1 MGKPKKSVS
10 KSPKSAEPVDLSTSL
25 DDEEVVTMATVRS
38 LLAVQESM
46 LKTLFE
52 SVVNGIN
59 VRMDDLEKSV
69 SDIKA
74 SLEFSQTEIEDL
86 KPLRPKL
93 KEAEENLIRV
103 HNSVEYLENQSRR
116 NNIRVSGI
124 PECPGETWN
133 DSENKVKEAIKSSL
147 GLEIEI
153 ERAHRVDKR
162 KKVGGKQWKEEKEKP
177 RTIVCKLKDWKQ
189 RESVIREARKVKPKG
204 FYNAEDL
211 ARSTLRKREE
221 QIEAM
226 KKARDAGKRAYFIL
240 DRLIITDKI
249 SSDQEAASSS
259 RE

>member
-1 MGKPKKSVS
+1 
-10 KSPKSAEPVDLSTSL
+10 
-25 DDEEVVTMATVRS
+25 MATVRS

-59 VRMDDLEKSV
+59 ARMDDLKKSV

-74 SLEFSQTEIEDL
+74 SLKFSQSQIEDL

-103 HNSVEYLENQSRR
+103 HNSMEYPENQSRR
-116 NNIRVSGI
+116 NNVRVSGI
-124 PECPGETWN
+124 PESPGETWT

-153 ERAHRVDKR
+153 EWAHRVDKR
-162 KKVGGKQWKEEKEKP
+162 KKVGAKQHSKEEKEKP

-189 RESVIREARKVKPKG
+189 RESVTREARKNQKV
-204 FYNAEDL
+204 
-211 ARSTLRKREE
+211 STLLK
-221 QIEAM
+221 
-226 KKARDAGKRAYFIL
+226 IL
-240 DRLIITDKI
+240 QGQPNPRGRNR
-249 SSDQEAASSS
+249 S
-259 RE
+259 RR

>member
-25 DDEEVVTMATVRS
+25 GDEEVVTMATVRS

-59 VRMDDLEKSV
+59 ARMDDLESV

-133 DSENKVKEAIKSSL
+133 DSENKVKEAIKSSH

-162 KKVGGKQWKEEKEKP
+162 KKVGGKQSKEEKEKP

-204 FYNAEDL
+204 FYIAEAL

-240 DRLIITDKI
+240 DRLIIRDKI

>member
-1 MGKPKKSVS
+1 MFKTGKPKKSVS

-59 VRMDDLEKSV
+59 ARMDDLEKSV

-103 HNSVEYLENQSRR
+103 HNSMEYLENQSRR
-116 NNIRVSGI
+116 NNMFLVFLN
-124 PECPGETWN
+124 P
-133 DSENKVKEAIKSSL
+133 
-147 GLEIEI
+147 
-153 ERAHRVDKR
+153 
-162 KKVGGKQWKEEKEKP
+162 
-177 RTIVCKLKDWKQ
+177 
-189 RESVIREARKVKPKG
+189 
-204 FYNAEDL
+204 L
-211 ARSTLRKREE
+211 AS
-221 QIEAM
+221 
-226 KKARDAGKRAYFIL
+226 GKRSMNNCALRF
-240 DRLIITDKI
+240 
-249 SSDQEAASSS
+249 AAKT
-259 RE
+259 